1 MIAADLDEITP
12 VYKVVELAK
21 SMANAEVYEIK
32 GCGHLVHY
40 EAAQETVDVM
50 NGFLAKLR

>member
-12 VYKVVELAK
+12 VETVQEIART
-21 SMANAEVYEIK
+21 MANAKVHEIK

-40 EAAQETVDVM
+40 EAAQEAVDAM
-50 NGFLAKLR
+50 NAFLSKQR